1 MTGIDTKLHPL
12 TSFLV
17 RLLLRPKLWYEDPSR
32 EKEVL
37 SEPSLVVCNH
47 TGHLDGPLVTTVL
60 RKKGA
65 IHNLAA
71 KDRFEQ
77 RGFGFFLRHSGC
89 IPIDRQKADSSWIH
103 DSIKVLKEEK
113 ECVAIFPEGRH
124 GSYREQLPFQP
135 GAALLAS
142 MAGVPIVMVYVDGPV
157 RILGKRAQ
165 LMVSVPF
172 RLVQPG
178 QGLNSEYI
186 LVQTQMLQD
195 RMKILTEEFI
205 SVSKAS
211 SHSSQMPQK

>member
-32 EKEVL
+32 
-37 SEPSLVVCNH
+37 
-47 TGHLDGPLVTTVL
+47 
-60 RKKGA
+60 
-65 IHNLAA
+65 
-71 KDRFEQ
+71 
-77 RGFGFFLRHSGC
+77 
-89 IPIDRQKADSSWIH
+89 QKADSSWVH
-103 DSIKVLKEEK
+103 DSIKVLKGK
-113 ECVAIFPEGRH
+113 
-124 GSYREQLPFQP
+124 LPFQP

-142 MAGVPIVMVYVDGPV
+142 MAGVPVVMVYVDGPV
-157 RILGKRAQ
+157 KILGKRAQ

-172 RLVQPG
+172 RLEQPS

-195 RMKILTEEFI
+195 RMKILTEEFT
-205 SVSKAS
+205 SVSKAP

>member
-1 MTGIDTKLHPL
+1 MAGIDPNLHPL
-12 TSFLV
+12 TALLV
-17 RLLLRPKLWYEDPSR
+17 HLLLRPKVWYEDPTR

-37 SEPSLVVCNH
+37 SEPSLVICNH

-77 RGFGFFLRHSGC
+77 RGFGFFLRLSGC
-89 IPIDRQKADSSWIH
+89 IPIDRQKVDSSWIH
-103 DSIKVLKEEK
+103 DSIKVLKEDK

-157 RILGKRAQ
+157 RILGKRAR
-165 LMVSVPF
+165 LMVSAPF
-172 RLVQPG
+172 RLEQPI

-186 LVQTQMLQD
+186 MAQTQMLQN
-195 RMKILTEEFI
+195 RMKLLMEEFI
-205 SVSKAS
+205 RRTS
-211 SHSSQMPQK
+211 PITRP